1 MQKYKKALSAVLAII
16 TIIGMAG
23 TVLAANFSDTKGH
36 WAEAYVDKAN
46 NNGLVKGVG
55 NGRFNPD
62 ATVSAAEWATMV
74 VNLFYPAERDV
85 NSQLHKAGTATYG
98 WWYSNMVTAADKALL
113 DGTAVMQGAA
123 KSQGTWVFGTGS
135 SAPSV
140 AMTRYDMAQ
149 VIYNVAVAQGWDISV
164 GSYAPQLP
172 DDARIPAGYRSAV
185 NYCYYRGFITG
196 VDAYGTFAGT
206 DSMTRGAAATV
217 LCRLFDVK
225 QAGPIVVPEPIIAP
239 VVSPIVE
246 PVVQPIAGVMA
257 LNGVAINASLAEVN
271 ALLGAPKATYDY
283 DNGTAA
289 IRVYHDGGYKAFF
302 LVGYQGEKV
311 MYVYSVGR
319 SHVIEGESSTVRKT
333 EYTDSKD
340 SGKIYAASITENGFA
355 VQCSNYQSSE
365 MLVFE
370 ITNAF
375 RVLHGVSALSWDNSL
390 GKAAHD
396 HTQNMYDYKTLT
408 HDGLGASE
416 GMRFWERAEAAGYTG
431 FASGENCS
439 VGHYVP
445 WGFVNSWIN
454 SEGHRNNMLKDAHRH
469 MGVGVVGNYS
479 TQMFGQ

>member
-1 MQKYKKALSAVLAII
+1 MRKYKKALSAVLVAFI
-16 TIIGMAG
+16 IIGMAG
-23 TVLAANFSDTKGH
+23 TALAANFSDTKGH
-36 WAEAYVDKAN
+36 WSETYVDKAN
-46 NNGLVKGVG
+46 NNGLVNGVG

-74 VNLFYPAERDV
+74 VNLFYPAERDA
-85 NSQLHKAGTATYG
+85 NSQLHKQGAAAYG
-98 WWYSNMVTAADKALL
+98 WWYPNMVTAADKALL
-113 DGTAVMQGAA
+113 NGTAVMQGAA
-123 KSQGTWVFGTGS
+123 KSQGVWVFGTGS
-135 SAPSV
+135 SAPTTP
-140 AMTRYDMAQ
+140 MTRYDMAQ

-164 GSYAPQLP
+164 GSYTPQLP
-172 DDARIPAGYRSAV
+172 DDAKIPAGYRSAV
-185 NYCYYRGFITG
+185 NYCYHRGFITG
-196 VDAYGTFAGT
+196 VDVYGTFAGA
-206 DSMTRGAAATV
+206 DSMTRGAAAAV

-225 QAGPIVVPEPIIAP
+225 QTGPIVEPIPEP
-239 VVSPIVE
+239 E
-246 PVVQPIAGVMA
+246 PVVQPIAGVMS
-257 LNGVAINASLAEVN
+257 LNGVAINTSLAEVS
-271 ALLGAPKATYDY
+271 ALLGAPKAAYDY
-283 DNGTAA
+283 DNGTTT
-289 IRVYHDGGYKAFF
+289 IQVYHDGGYKAFF

-319 SHVIEGESSTVRKT
+319 SPVIEGESATTRKT

-408 HDGLGASE
+408 HDGLGVSE
-416 GMRFWERAEAAGYTG
+416 GLRFWERAEAAGYTG

-454 SEGHRNNMLKDAHRH
+454 SEGHRNNMLKDTHRH

-479 TQMFGQ
+479 TQIFGQ